1 MTFDLTNMPVMV
13 VGIASTGLAVAR
25 FLRDRGACVT
35 MSDVMTAEQLG
46 NKINEAVSLGV
57 TLKLGRHD
65 VGDFTSQSLV
75 VISPGVPHTVEAIKK
90 TMEAGIPVIGEIELA
105 AQYISDPIVAVTGTN
120 GKTTTTELVGQML
133 ARSGLEVFVGGNIG
147 NPLIDYVNAGMDK
160 DVVVAEISSFQL
172 DTTST
177 FKPKVSLLLNV
188 TPDHLDRYRDFG
200 EYTASKGKIFQNQD
214 QHDYAI
220 LNKADRATEILAPKI
235 AATLLY
241 FNAGRNSERG
251 AWLDEQGLHC
261 HLPGQEPHTFDLS
274 CLQIKGKHNVENVAA
289 ASLAALAVGA
299 SPSGI
304 TETLCRFTGLRHR
317 LEYVTTVNGT
327 QYYDDSKGTNVDAVA
342 RALESFEAPVILI
355 MGGRDKGG
363 DYKILE
369 NLIHTRVK
377 VLVVIGEAQNR
388 IVDALGKYART
399 EKATGLPEAVQT
411 ARLAANPG
419 EVVLLS
425 PGCSSFDM
433 FKDYAHRG
441 EIFRRSVR
449 QLQ

>member
-1 MTFDLTNMPVMV
+1 MTFDLTNKPVMV

-25 FLRDRGACVT
+25 FLKDRGACVT

-46 NKINEAVSLGV
+46 ERVDEAVSLGV

-65 VGDFTSQSLV
+65 VDDFTSQSLV

-90 TMEAGIPVIGEIELA
+90 TIEAGIPVIGEIELA
-105 AQYISDPIVAVTGTN
+105 ARYISDPIVAVTGTN

-147 NPLIDYVNAGMDK
+147 NPLIDYVTAGMNK
-160 DVVVAEISSFQL
+160 DVIVAEISSFQL
-172 DTTST
+172 DTITT

-188 TPDHLDRYRDFG
+188 TPDHLDRYKDFG
-200 EYTASKGKIFQNQD
+200 QYTASKGKIFQNQD
-214 QHDYAI
+214 DRDYAI
-220 LNKADRATEILAPKI
+220 LNKTDRAAEILAPNI

-241 FNAGRNSERG
+241 FNAGPNDENG
-251 AWLDEQGLHC
+251 AWLDERVLHC
-261 HLPGQEPHTFDLS
+261 RLPGHDPHTFDLS
-274 CLQIKGKHNVENVAA
+274 CLQIAGRHNLENAA
-289 ASLAALAVGA
+289 AAALAALAMDA
-299 SPSGI
+299 SFSGI
-304 TETLCRFTGLRHR
+304 TKTLSTFTGLRHR
-317 LEYVTTVNGT
+317 LEYVTTVDGT
-327 QYYDDSKGTNVDAVA
+327 DYYDDSKGTNVDAVA
-342 RALESFEAPVILI
+342 RALESFAVPVILI

-369 NLIHTRVK
+369 SLVRTRVK
-377 VLVVIGEAQNR
+377 LLVVIGEAQNR
-388 IVDALGKYART
+388 IVDALGKYVRA
-399 EKATGLPEAVQT
+399 EKAAGLPEAVQA

-425 PGCSSFDM
+425 PGCASFDM
-433 FKDYAHRG
+433 FRDYAHRG
-441 EIFRRSVR
+441 EIFCRSVR